1 MKRSALLVG
10 TLLLLTC
17 GGRASAKY
25 YLVRDLSGGR
35 IYYTNDLQ
43 KQEDTGYARFTDGK
57 TREQVTVPVYSAEPI
72 TKEEYKA
79 NVAK

>member
-10 TLLLLTC
+10 ALLSLSC
-17 GGRASAKY
+17 GGGGAKY

-35 IYYTNDLQ
+35 IYYANDLQ
-43 KQEDTGYARFTDGK
+43 KQETGYVKLTDGK
-57 TREQVTVPVYSAEPI
+57 THEEVTLPVYSAEEI